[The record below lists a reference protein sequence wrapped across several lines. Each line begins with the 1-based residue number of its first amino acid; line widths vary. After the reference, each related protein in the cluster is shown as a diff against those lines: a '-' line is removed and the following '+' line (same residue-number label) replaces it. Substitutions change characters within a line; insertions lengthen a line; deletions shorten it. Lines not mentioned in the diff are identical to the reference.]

1 MGEGDD
7 LTVTEAAEAL
17 GTSPQT
23 VRTLLRN
30 GELRGRK
37 RPWGTRYVWVPSQQ
51 GVDQF
56 LAEFGRLDGRRR
68 APRPAAP
75 PAQETA
81 ETAEGPE
88 AAPAPALAA
97 VPATALDEL
106 FPEAPPGAPPTRPA
120 DVSDLSEAVS
130 ERERQD
136 QRPFVLRPRGRA
148 TVVVVVF
155 GIPLFVAFAAA
166 RVVPSALWFD
176 ELGQGDVF
184 NRVVA
189 AKVELYLLIAGTVAI
204 FVGANLAIALRRTA
218 IVETGVGVLGVMATA
233 VVTAT
238 LFATATAGHWQ
249 TYELWRHRQ
258 SFGVGDPVHGKDI
271 GFFVFTLP
279 FESLVSGWLLW
290 LIPIGAGYAA
300 IVYRARG
307 ALGARPPHADFDA
320 QLHLAVLAAL
330 FLLVVAWRCRLEQ
343 FFLELGQPSGDAGQS
358 YAGAGYV
365 DVHVRTP
372 GLAALA
378 ALAVVLAVACLAAPF
393 VARNGHVRAAT
404 LVAGV
409 PALLLLVG
417 GFLASGL
424 IPALVQRYSVDPN
437 PLASEL
443 PYLQRSIDAT
453 RTGLG
458 LDAIDVEPYSP
469 TGDFSKGGFSAL
481 SDRLKNVQVWD
492 SWVLQARMR
501 ELVTDTPYFSPGQPT
516 LDAVRL
522 NGRRQPTVESAR
534 ELDLRPVGGT
544 ADNWVNDRIAYTH
557 GLGLVRF
564 SSTATSASREPR
576 VLDTGLGL
584 RQPRIYFGNLP
595 QLRVGAEP
603 DDGEPKIYTPT
614 TDTRTAES
622 PWVLVDTRRPEVD
635 IPRPDGATQA
645 DYHYTG
651 SGGIE
656 LSSWLRRAVFALALG
671 SKELLLS
678 DDITPDTR
686 ILLHRD
692 VDERLQTLAPFIQ
705 WDSQAVPLTSDGR
718 IVFVVDG
725 YTTSQSYP
733 YAERVSLAGTPVTYA
748 RPSVRATVDAFSGR
762 VNLYLVD
769 DSDPIAHAWAEIFPT
784 LFRPGDTMPRELRE
798 RLRYPYDLFAAQATA
813 YERFHATEPDVF
825 VSGSDA
831 WTRPIALS
839 GPLEVAGDVNFDES
853 DEDELRLTMQPGY
866 AFAPPPGEKTPRLIL
881 GTYYSP
887 RQGQNLVASLTGW
900 IDPQGRARLVARTLA
915 RNPVT
920 LGPAQVS
927 RLVFAT
933 PRVRN
938 LLGLRNLEVRD
949 LDVSSLDT
957 VLLGDPR
964 LIFLSGGVIQIQSLY
979 EGSRGPGAARLLG
992 VTAYLNGRAGLGPDI
1007 DSAIRQALNSP
1018 PEVDAVRPAD
1028 PVVVGTPVRLAFRV
1042 HNAEREVVTV
1052 ISAGNRQRTN
1062 LTLRSGRGTVEWVPS
1077 DVGSATVRVEVT
1089 GLDGTVVADTA
1100 HFPVL
1105 SHAPTV
1111 KVSELPK
1118 RVVAGRPLRLLFTVT
1133 HAVNASAE
1141 VSTRTGI
1148 VFTRLYTLHHGTGV
1162 IAWTPKTAGEAVL
1175 LIRVGGHQGQT
1186 VRKRVP
1192 IEVAPGPKTTPPP
1205 TVTIVAAPDLAT
1217 VGKPADFAFDAN
1229 GCEVAFAQIEGTSG
1243 EVRSW
1248 RFPCP
1253 ADKAAFRWTPAKPGD
1268 YVLKVV
1274 ARGSDSTTQVVT
1286 PLTVARAR

>member
-51 GVDQF
+51 GVDEF

-68 APRPAAP
+68 RPPSVVTPPTERAVEPLETVESPAAP
-75 PAQETA
+75 TETV
-81 ETAEGPE
+81 
-88 AAPAPALAA
+88 PAPGHEGS
-97 VPATALDEL
+97 P
-106 FPEAPPGAPPTRPA
+106 PEAPHPTAQPA
-120 DVSDLSEAVS
+120 DLSQSVW

-136 QRPFVLRPRGRA
+136 RRPFVLRPRGRA
-148 TVVVVVF
+148 TVVVIIL
-155 GIPLFVAFAAA
+155 GIPMALAFAAA
-166 RVVPSALWFD
+166 RVVPGALWFE

-189 AKVELYLLIAGTVAI
+189 ARVELYLLIAGTVAI
-204 FVGANLAIALRRTA
+204 FVGANLAIALRRTE

-238 LFATATAGHWQ
+238 LFASATGGHWQ
-249 TYELWRHRQ
+249 TYELWKHRQ
-258 SFGVGDPVHGKDI
+258 TFGVVDPIHGKDV

-279 FESLVSGWLLW
+279 FERLVSGWLLW
-290 LIPIGAGYAA
+290 LIPIGALYAA
-300 IVYRARG
+300 GVYKARG
-307 ALGARPPHADFDA
+307 ALTVRPVRASFDA
-320 QLHLAVLAAL
+320 QLHLAAL
-330 FLLVVAWRCRLEQ
+330 TAFFLLSVAWRWRLDQ
-343 FFLELGQPSGDAGQS
+343 FSLELGQPSSSPGQA

-365 DVHVRTP
+365 DVHVRSP
-372 GLAALA
+372 GLLALSALA
-378 ALAVVLAVACLAAPF
+378 LMLAVACVATPF
-393 VARNGHVRAAT
+393 IARKGHARAAA

-417 GFLASGL
+417 SFLVGGL
-424 IPALVQRYSVDPN
+424 IPALVQRYVVDPS
-437 PLASEL
+437 PLASEQ
-443 PYLQRSIDAT
+443 PYLLRSMDAT
-453 RTGLG
+453 RSGLG
-458 LDAIDVEPYSP
+458 LDAIDVQPYSP
-469 TGDFSKGGFSAL
+469 TGDFSRGGFSAL

-501 ELVTDTPYFSPGQPT
+501 ELVTDTPYFSPGEPS
-516 LDAVRL
+516 LDAVRV
-522 NGRRQPTVESAR
+522 NGRRQTTIDSAR
-534 ELDLRPVGGT
+534 ELDLRPLGTT
-544 ADNWVNDRIAYTH
+544 ADNWINDRVAYTH
-557 GLGLVRF
+557 GLGLIRF
-564 SSTATSASREPR
+564 SGTATSQSREPR
-576 VLDTGLGL
+576 ALDTGLGL

-595 QLRVGAEP
+595 QLRVAPEP
-603 DDGEPKIYTPT
+603 DEDEPKIYTPT
-614 TDTRTAES
+614 TSARTEES

-635 IPRPDGATQA
+635 IPRADGTTQPA
-645 DYHYTG
+645 YHYTG

-656 LSSWLRRAVFALALG
+656 LSNWVRRAMFALALG

-692 VDERLQTLAPFIQ
+692 VNDRLQTLAPFIQ
-705 WDSQAVPLTSDGR
+705 WDSQATPLTYDGR

-733 YAERVSLAGTPVTYA
+733 YSEQVSLAGTSVSYA

-762 VNLYLVD
+762 VDLYLVD
-769 DSDPIAHAWAEIFPT
+769 PSDPIARAWSEIFPT
-784 LFRPGDTMPRELRE
+784 LFRPRTAMPRELDQ

-813 YERFHATEPDVF
+813 YERFHATDPDVF

-866 AFAPPPGEKTPRLIL
+866 AFAPPPGQTAPRLIL

-887 RQGQNLVASLTGW
+887 REGQNLVASLTGW
-900 IDPQGRARLVARTLA
+900 IDAEGRARLASRTLS
-915 RNPVT
+915 RDPVT

-992 VTAYLNGRAGLGPDI
+992 VTAFLNGRAGLGPDI

-1018 PEVDAVRPAD
+1018 PDVDAVRPED
-1028 PVVVGTPVRLAFRV
+1028 PVVVGEPVRLAFHV

-1052 ISAGNRQRTN
+1052 MSAGGRQRTDIK
-1062 LTLRSGRGTVEWVPS
+1062 LQTGRGAVEWTPS
-1077 DVGSATVRVEVT
+1077 AVGPATFRVEVT
-1089 GLDGTVVADTA
+1089 GLDGTVVEDTA
-1100 HFPVL
+1100 HFSVL
-1105 SHAPTV
+1105 SHGPTL
-1111 KVSELPK
+1111 KVGELPK
-1118 RVVAGRPLRLLFTVT
+1118 RVVVGRPVRLTFAVT

-1141 VSTRTGI
+1141 VSTRSGI
-1148 VFTRLYTLHHGTGV
+1148 VFTRLYTIRNGTGV
-1162 IAWTPKTAGEAVL
+1162 IDWTPKSPGEAVL

-1186 VRKRVP
+1186 VRKKVR
-1192 IEVAPGPKTTPPP
+1192 IDVAPGPKTTPPP
-1205 TVTIVAAPDLAT
+1205 TVTITHAPDLAT
-1217 VGKPADFAFDAN
+1217 VGKPADFAFSAD
-1229 GCEVAFAQIEGTSG
+1229 GCDVASAQIEGASG
-1243 EVRSW
+1243 EVRVW

-1253 ADKAAFRWTPAKPGD
+1253 ADKAAFTWTPAKPGD

-1274 ARGSDSTTQVVT
+1274 ARGPDSTTQVVT
-1286 PLTVARAR
+1286 PLTVVRSR